1 MTPLEGVLW
10 VLALV
15 VGLLLLDRLLLFFEA
30 RGWIYYR
37 RTKGGR
43 GASTYHLL
51 EWTSVLDPSQRQV
64 MELRVSEERQEDEAG
79 DPLGEGGEPGEG
91 RDSAGRGGAGRGGA
105 GRGGAGRGGAGRGGA
120 SPEGESVA
128 NEDHH

>member
-1 MTPLEGVLW
+1 MTVLEGVLW
-10 VLALV
+10 IVGLA
-15 VGLLLLDRLLLFFEA
+15 VGLLLLDRLLLFFES

-51 EWTSVLDPSQRQV
+51 EWTSALDPSQRQV

-79 DPLGEGGEPGEG
+79 DPLRKGP
-91 RDSAGRGGAGRGGA
+91 GRGGAGVEGG
-105 GRGGAGRGGAGRGGA
+105 GR
-120 SPEGESVA
+120 EGTPAEGTPVA
-128 NEDHH
+128 DDDHP